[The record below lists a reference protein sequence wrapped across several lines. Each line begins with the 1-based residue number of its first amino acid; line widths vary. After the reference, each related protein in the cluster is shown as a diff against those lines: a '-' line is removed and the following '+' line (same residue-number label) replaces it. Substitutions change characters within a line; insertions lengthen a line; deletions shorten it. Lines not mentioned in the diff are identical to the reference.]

1 MQSFFMRS
9 FGVAGM
15 LATFV
20 FDTACAGQVGPYRN
34 HEDLG
39 AKKQSGYEKARI
51 QLGPRPYYLIDDMD
65 EGPLKRKLD
74 QCREKEPKTSD
85 FSIGHR
91 GGAPLQFPEHT
102 RESFLAG
109 ARMGAGILEC
119 DVTFTQDEELVCR
132 HDQCDLHTT
141 TNVLAIPEL
150 AAKCSEPFSPY
161 DPATGKAASAKC
173 CTSDFTLAEF
183 KQLCGKMDAFN
194 PKATT
199 VAEYMDGTAKW
210 RTDLY
215 STCGTLLTHKE
226 SIDLIDSLGLKF
238 TPELKTP
245 VVPMPYQNPKGGT
258 FTQEEYAQKM
268 IDEYKAKK
276 IDPKR
281 VWAQSFLID
290 DVKYWVKHEPRFGK
304 QAVYLDARV
313 DSPEGY
319 AAAVEGM
326 GDIRKLGIRII
337 APPMWALLTLG
348 EGKGDGKNDSKNGS
362 KKIIPSD
369 YAHAAKKAGLDIIT
383 WTLERSG
390 QLKSGGGYYYQSMQG
405 GIDNDG
411 DAFTALDV
419 LARQVGVL
427 GVFSDWAATTTYYA
441 NCMGLK

>member
-1 MQSFFMRS
+1 MKLSVI
-9 FGVAGM
+9 GAVCTAG
-15 LATFV
+15 LFIHLSPSV
-20 FDTACAGQVGPYRN
+20 WAGQVKGYGHDASGWCEKDAQSHPALKRN
-34 HEDLG
+34 V
-39 AKKQSGYEKARI
+39 
-51 QLGPRPYYLIDDMD
+51 QLGPRPFFLIDDMD
-65 EGPLKRKLD
+65 EGPLKTRLN
-74 QCREKEPKTSD
+74 QCREIDSKTSD

-102 RESFLAG
+102 RESHLAG

-119 DVTFTQDEELVCR
+119 DVTFTKDEELVCR

-141 TNVLAIPEL
+141 TNILAIPDL
-150 AAKCSEPFSPY
+150 AAKCTQPFTPY

-173 CTSDFTLAEF
+173 CTSDLTVGEF
-183 KQLCGKMDAFN
+183 KSLCGKMDASN

-199 VAEYMDGTAKW
+199 PAEYMGGTAPW

-245 VVPMPYQNPKGGT
+245 VVPMPFHGT
-258 FTQEEYAQKM
+258 FTQEKFAQKM
-268 IDEYKAKK
+268 IEEYKAKK
-276 IDPKR
+276 INPKR

-290 DVKYWVKHEPRFGK
+290 DVKYWIKNEPRFGK
-304 QAVYLDARV
+304 QAVFLDARV
-313 DSPEGY
+313 DVAGGY
-319 AAAVEGM
+319 DSAVANM
-326 GDIRKLGIRII
+326 GELRKLGVNII
-337 APPMWALLTLG
+337 APPLWALLKL
-348 EGKGDGKNDSKNGS
+348 DAN
-362 KKIIPSD
+362 KKIVPSE
-369 YAHAAKKAGLDIIT
+369 YAVAAKKAKLDIIT

-390 QLKSGGGYYYQSMQG
+390 PLKNGGGYYFQSLAG
-405 GIDNDG
+405 AINNDG
-411 DAFTALDV
+411 DTFTVLDV

>member
-1 MQSFFMRS
+1 MGESR
-9 FGVAGM
+9 
-15 LATFV
+15 
-20 FDTACAGQVGPYRN
+20 
-34 HEDLG
+34 
-39 AKKQSGYEKARI
+39 
-51 QLGPRPYYLIDDMD
+51 
-65 EGPLKRKLD
+65 LKNKLN
-74 QCREKEPKTSD
+74 QCRENEPKTSD

-102 RESFLAG
+102 RESFVAG

-119 DVTFTQDEELVCR
+119 DVTFTKDEELVCR

-150 AAKCSEPFSPY
+150 AAKCSEPFKPY
-161 DPATGKAASAKC
+161 DPATGKPASAKC
-173 CTSDFTLAEF
+173 CASDFTLAEF
-183 KQLCGKMDAFN
+183 KQLCGKMDASN
-194 PKATT
+194 PKAMTA
-199 VAEYMDGTAKW
+199 AEFMGGTASW

-245 VVPMPYQNPKGGT
+245 VVPMPYANPKGGT
-258 FTQEEYAQKM
+258 FTQEEFAQKM

-319 AAAVEGM
+319 AAAVAGM

-348 EGKGDGKNDSKNGS
+348 EEKDGR

-369 YAHAAKKAGLDIIT
+369 YAIAAKKAGLDIIT

-390 QLKSGGGYYYQSMQG
+390 LLKDGGGFYYQSLQG
-405 GIDNDG
+405 GIDKDG
-411 DAFTALDV
+411 DAFVALDV